1 MRCVVLCCV
10 QAVALAKGFAAKG
23 VPRNR
28 RTIGVLKV
36 RPALYPVLQRVGPC
50 CDVLCCVAGGRSGV
64 LKTEM
69 ARRALAKL

>member
-36 RPALYPVLQRVGPC
+36 RPAL
-50 CDVLCCVAGGRSGV
+50 
-64 LKTEM
+64 
-69 ARRALAKL
+69 

>member
-1 MRCVVLCCV
+1 MRDGALRVRERRCGENRIPTCCTALQPFLPGWTAMRCVVLCCV

-36 RPALYPVLQRVGPC
+36 RPAL
-50 CDVLCCVAGGRSGV
+50 
-64 LKTEM
+64 
-69 ARRALAKL
+69 